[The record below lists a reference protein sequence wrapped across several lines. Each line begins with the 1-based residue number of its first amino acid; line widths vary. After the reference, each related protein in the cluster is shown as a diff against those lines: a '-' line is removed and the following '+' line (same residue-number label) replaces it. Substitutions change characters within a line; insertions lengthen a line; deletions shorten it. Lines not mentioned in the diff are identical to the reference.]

1 MRFSSFIENVQ
12 KTILKPEMRILPGQ
26 LAFFFVL
33 SIIPLIALVGTITSQ
48 LSLPLSELE
57 RTLSKVVPV
66 PIMDLLLPLL
76 SSKNT
81 EKTLILF
88 YISAFLLA
96 SNGTYSMIIV
106 SNRIYQVEEK
116 SYLFGRLKALLMTFI
131 LVLLLVFVLLVP
143 AFGDHIIRSIMA
155 FITSFRVKKIIV
167 YIYQVLKY
175 PLSFILIYLCIKAL
189 YLIAPDC
196 KIKSKETTYGALLAS
211 FGWLVA
217 TEVYSVYVDRFMNYD
232 RFYGSLANLIILFFW
247 VYLLAYLFVLGMAFN
262 GSVKE
267 KKNDVNNLPNA
278 RQESKKRLSLK

>member
-33 SIIPLIALVGTITSQ
+33 SIIPLIALVGTVTSQ

-81 EKTLILF
+81 EKSLILF

-143 AFGDHIIRSIMA
+143 AFGDHIVQSIMA
-155 FITSFRVKKIIV
+155 FITSFRVKGIIV
-167 YIYQVLKY
+167 HIYQILKY
-175 PLSFILIYLCIKAL
+175 PLSFSLIYLCIKAL

-211 FGWLVA
+211 FGWLIA
-217 TEVYSVYVDRFMNYD
+217 TEVYSFYVDRFMNYD

-267 KKNDVNNLPNA
+267 K
-278 RQESKKRLSLK
+278 

>member
-33 SIIPLIALVGTITSQ
+33 SIIPLIALVGTVTSQ

-57 RTLSKVVPV
+57 RTLSKVVPI

-143 AFGDHIIRSIMA
+143 AFGDHIIQSIMT
-155 FITSFRVKKIIV
+155 FITSFRVKEIIV
-167 YIYQVLKY
+167 RIYQVLKY

-217 TEVYSVYVDRFMNYD
+217 TEVYSVYADRFMNYD

-262 GSVKE
+262 GNVKE
-267 KKNDVNNLPNA
+267 KKNDVNNVPNA
-278 RQESKKRLSLK
+278 CQKNKKRLSLK

>member
-33 SIIPLIALVGTITSQ
+33 SIIPLIALVGTVTSQ

-143 AFGDHIIRSIMA
+143 AFGDHIIQSIMA
-155 FITSFRVKKIIV
+155 FITSFRVKEIIV
-167 YIYQVLKY
+167 RIYQVLKY
-175 PLSFILIYLCIKAL
+175 PLSFSLIYLCIKAL

-262 GSVKE
+262 GNVKE
-267 KKNDVNNLPNA
+267 KKSDVNNLPNA
-278 RQESKKRLSLK
+278 CQESKKRLSLK